1 MNFVPEGVILSE
13 SGILEKDGI
22 FFYSASDFAR
32 ESLFY
37 PMWGAKYLCASPYV
51 VSHRTFD
58 AFLLFYITDGEL
70 YFTCRGQ
77 SFTAGANDIVLLDC
91 KHPHEYHARGP
102 VRFYWFHFRGAASQ
116 AYCDRLW
123 ERAGAHFP
131 NHPEA
136 EQHFARMQQLLRTQA
151 GNDDSSSVCIPRLLA
166 LLNAEPSRSLSPPV
180 VRAKNYIFA
189 HYRENISVDDIA
201 AQAALSRYHFSRI
214 FRMEIGTSPHSYL
227 TEVRLLHAKQLLL
240 ETSDSI
246 EQIAAACAFC
256 SSSNFIRT
264 FRRINGLTP
273 AKFRQMFHSL

>member
-123 ERAGAHFP
+123 KRAGAHFP

-151 GNDDSSSVCIPRLLA
+151 GNDDSSSVCIHRLLA

-201 AQAALSRYHFSRI
+201 AQAALSR
-214 FRMEIGTSPHSYL
+214 
-227 TEVRLLHAKQLLL
+227 
-240 ETSDSI
+240 
-246 EQIAAACAFC
+246 
-256 SSSNFIRT
+256 
-264 FRRINGLTP
+264 
-273 AKFRQMFHSL
+273 